1 MKSYR
6 YLILGL
12 LLLLMAPVLGHT
24 QTDYFGKIDTVFA
37 DIEKIDDLNW
47 SVTISYS
54 NDQPV
59 EGLSIPLRIAAGEN
73 RVVGDS
79 ASYTGGRVEHF
90 AYKGFRADTAI
101 QCVTMGMVA
110 NLGPTRHKLDPGSGR
125 LVTFFVSSLDNKPI
139 EKLHVDTTTTHP
151 DNSLMTVADRYQPTE
166 DGVDTIIGE
175 RLSELQIIPAFV
187 VRTNGK

>member
-37 DIEKIDDLNW
+37 DVEKIDDQNW

-59 EGLSIPLRIAAGEN
+59 EGLSIPLRLAAGEN

-79 ASYTGGRVEHF
+79 AIYTGGRVEHF
-90 AYKGFRADTAI
+90 AYKGFRSDTAI

-110 NLGPTRHKLDPGSGR
+110 NLGPTRHKLDAGSGR

-166 DGVDTIIGE
+166 DGIDTIIGE
-175 RLSELQIIPAFV
+175 RLKELQIIPAFV

>member
-12 LLLLMAPVLGHT
+12 MLLLMTPVLGQT

-37 DIEKIDDLNW
+37 DVERIDDQNW

-79 ASYTGGRVEHF
+79 AIYTGGRVEHF
-90 AYKGFRADTAI
+90 AYKGFRSDTAI

-175 RLSELQIIPAFV
+175 RLGELQIIPAFV
-187 VRTNGK
+187 VRTNSK